1 MPDIKLVDI
10 AAELRHETHPES
22 SSKGAYLIW
31 DGANQVWLAK
41 SMTEMHKEGRTTIFT
56 IPEWLA
62 TEKGLI

>member
-1 MPDIKLVDI
+1 LEQEVTDPKLIDI
-10 AAELRHETHPES
+10 AAELRHETPR
-22 SSKGAYLIW
+22 AYLIW